1 MTKLWEKGYSLN
13 DEMEKFTVGDDFLL
27 DQKLVKMDVI
37 GSIAHARMLTKIG
50 ILKEDEFARLKGA
63 LVEILRLYSEDKFHI
78 EVEDEDVHTK
88 VENYLTDRLGDLG
101 KKIHTARSRNDQVIV
116 DLRLYTKERL
126 LEILKSLLRFCE
138 TLWEFSKENEGVI
151 MPGRT
156 HTQPA
161 MPSSVGLWA
170 SALLESLLDDF
181 ILIRTAYDI
190 NNQCPLG
197 SAASYGVPLDI
208 DRQLTSDLLGFEK
221 VQNNVLYANNS
232 RGKTESIVLFAL
244 SQVMLDLSKLA
255 TDLILFSTREFGYF
269 NLPEELC
276 CGSSIM
282 PQKRN
287 PAGME
292 LIRAKTST
300 MLSYLFQVT
309 GTIKALP
316 SGYNRDLQE
325 TKSPLLKGM
334 DLAESSIKVCDL
346 VISRLKVNEEVLD
359 RACTPEVFA
368 TDRALELVKEGK
380 PFRDAY
386 REVAANLDKLEIT
399 ASYKD
404 IFSRKHIGA
413 AGNLGLPMLKDQ
425 IDSKMEWVGKEKRAF
440 EAKIEELKM

>member
-1 MTKLWEKGYSLN
+1 M
-13 DEMEKFTVGDDFLL
+13 
-27 DQKLVKMDVI
+27 
-37 GSIAHARMLTKIG
+37 
-50 ILKEDEFARLKGA
+50 
-63 LVEILRLYSEDKFHI
+63 
-78 EVEDEDVHTK
+78 
-88 VENYLTDRLGDLG
+88 
-101 KKIHTARSRNDQVIV
+101 
-116 DLRLYTKERL
+116 
-126 LEILKSLLRFCE
+126 
-138 TLWEFSKENEGVI
+138 
-151 MPGRT
+151 
-156 HTQPA
+156 
-161 MPSSVGLWA
+161 
-170 SALLESLLDDF
+170 
-181 ILIRTAYDI
+181 RTAYDI

-282 PQKRN
+282 PQKKN

-334 DLAESSIKVCDL
+334 DMVESSIKVCDL
-346 VISRLKVNEEVLD
+346 VISRLKVNKGVLD
-359 RACTPEVFA
+359 RSCTPEIFA

-425 IDSKMEWVGKEKRAF
+425 IDSKTEWVGKEKRAF
-440 EAKIEELKM
+440 EARLEELMM